1 MTENLPPDP
10 ASSEPAAARAGRPR
24 RERTA
29 TESLLAV
36 TLTMEILTVVFG
48 MLAINGLDVLPPAA
62 VFGGGG
68 ALVVLLIIGMRV
80 TRYRWG
86 IWYTGVLQVLLLA
99 TGFIE
104 VLAAVTAA
112 IFVGFWVYAI
122 VRGGQLDAAKR
133 AAQSATP
140 DSD

>member
-10 ASSEPAAARAGRPR
+10 TAAEPAPRRPR

-36 TLTMEILTVVFG
+36 TLTMEILVVVFG
-48 MLAINGLDVLPPAA
+48 MLAINGLGVLPPAA

-86 IWYTGVLQVLLLA
+86 VWYTGVVQVLLLT
-99 TGFIE
+99 TGFVE

-133 AAQSATP
+133 AAPSSFP
-140 DSD
+140 DSY